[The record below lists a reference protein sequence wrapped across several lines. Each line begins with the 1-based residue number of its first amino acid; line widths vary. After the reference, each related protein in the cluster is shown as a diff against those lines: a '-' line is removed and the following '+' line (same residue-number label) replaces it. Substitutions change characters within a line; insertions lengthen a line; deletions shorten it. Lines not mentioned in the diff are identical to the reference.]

1 MKEGRAS
8 FSAEVMALYRA
19 AESARPEA
27 DRLYFDP
34 LAKHFLHT
42 PLRLLTRS
50 RLMTDWAIWFF
61 AERQAPGS
69 VGIVLAR
76 SRYIDDCL
84 KDYLAEGIG
93 QLVILGAGYDARAYR
108 FSALKVAVRVF
119 EADHP
124 ATQAVKTR
132 KLRSLLGSLPSH
144 VVYAPIDLMKG
155 ALEKTLFESGYDRNL
170 KTLFICE
177 GVTYYLSAEAVDE
190 ILAFAAH
197 NSAKGSSMV
206 FDYFV
211 QMTADEA
218 NESGI
223 SLKKLDQ
230 IAQSARRQGEPVI
243 FRLQTES
250 AGEFLSSRGFHLK
263 ANVTALDLKKLYFQ
277 GANRRRKVSPH
288 LAIVHATVN

>member
-84 KDYLAEGIG
+84 RDCLAEGIE
-93 QLVILGAGYDARAYR
+93 QLVILGAGYDSRAYR
-108 FSALKVAVRVF
+108 FEALKDAVKVF
-119 EADHP
+119 EVDHP
-124 ATQAVKTR
+124 ATQNAKIRRLT
-132 KLRSLLGSLPSH
+132 SLLGSLPNH
-144 VVYAPIDLMKG
+144 VRFVPVDFAREDT
-155 ALEKTLFESGYDRNL
+155 ACRLFERGYGR
-170 KTLFICE
+170 TARTMFIWE
-177 GVTYYLSAEAVDE
+177 GVSYYLSPEAVDRV
-190 ILAFAAH
+190 LAFVAG
-197 NSAKGSSMV
+197 NSAEGSSMV

-211 QMTADEA
+211 RISADKA
-218 NESGI
+218 AESGI

-250 AGEFLSSRGFHLK
+250 VGEFLSSRGFQLK
-263 ANVTALDLKKLYFQ
+263 ANVTALDLKKLYFL

-288 LAIVHATVN
+288 LAIVHATVR